1 MPRRKE
7 EFTFLELME
16 KINEAAQNDDEVLAT
31 VTHLINSGRVR
42 FGGNL
47 AGAKIAMRPT
57 LGAFLNKV
65 RSKTAVAS

>member
-1 MPRRKE
+1 MPKHKK

-16 KINEAAQNDDEVLAT
+16 KINEAAKNDDEVLAT
-31 VTHLINSGRVR
+31 VTHLVNSGRVR

-47 AGAKIAMRPT
+47 AGAKIATRPA

-65 RSKTAVAS
+65 RSKTALAS